1 MKSII
6 NSRKFDGKIHRS
18 WECEL
23 LEETDSFLLFVG
35 EFSEEIHHPKLGII
49 RRGTISYEYYWLNR
63 MYNVFRFNEPDGSL
77 RNYYCNINLPPTFEN
92 GVLDFVD
99 LDIDILV
106 WRDFSLE
113 ILDLD
118 EFEEN
123 AKKFGYSKNLKRQIG
138 QAFDELKMIINARK
152 FPFDY

>member
-35 EFSEEIHHPKLGII
+35 EFSEEVHHPKLGII
-49 RRGTISYEYYWLNR
+49 RCGTISYEYYWLNR

-123 AKKFGYSKNLKRQIG
+123 AKKFGYSKSLKRQIR